1 MRTILVFKF
10 ALLFVIALMINSCV
24 VNPKKNIEKNPTTTI
39 IQDSLAF
46 EVCRMYGADQGIR
59 DFRFIK
65 KNKHWRKI
73 MPSIDSISFFNL
85 VDFIKK
91 NGYPDEQL
99 LGKRNFEA
107 NECVELAPVAILLHT
122 PHMLVNNKEYLDF
135 FLKQVEEGKMSR
147 EFLALVLDKYYLRK
161 DSLGN
166 RRLLYGSQFGKPCL
180 KYRAKSDSARAQI
193 GLPPL
198 VDSMF
203 IKCK

>member
-1 MRTILVFKF
+1 
-10 ALLFVIALMINSCV
+10 
-24 VNPKKNIEKNPTTTI
+24 
-39 IQDSLAF
+39 
-46 EVCRMYGADQGIR
+46 
-59 DFRFIK
+59 
-65 KNKHWRKI
+65 